1 MLYFLTS
8 CFCMIAISFAQ
19 IDGWLAFVY
28 LAAVVAVTIRLL
40 RNLDA
45 FSLEGPSATS
55 REATDQEPSATVG
68 REGEDES

>member
-28 LAAVVAVTIRLL
+28 LAAVIAVTIRLL

-45 FSLEGPSATS
+45 FSLDVPDVSA
-55 REATDQEPSATVG
+55 RESAESAIPG
-68 REGEDES
+68 SPGEDEGRP

>member
-45 FSLEGPSATS
+45 FSLDLPPAQDATKTTPPAL
-55 REATDQEPSATVG
+55 ATPDD
-68 REGEDES
+68 GEKT